1 MQRNDARPAPSAG
14 ETKLHF
20 LDYWRVIRVRLGI
33 VILSFLLVL
42 VTAAVTTYFMP
53 RKFKSTAKV
62 ELRSDERDYKPFSGG
77 GGSGGMD
84 SRFLPTQME
93 IIQSAEVLYP
103 VVDNLGLTKRWA
115 GEFGAIPREAAYG
128 KLRSMI
134 SLKPARGTEILE
146 VTITS
151 TDPKECP
158 EFANAVLQ
166 SYQERRIGTSTD
178 VSRGSLDALEKD
190 LQVQR
195 KRVADLDR
203 QLQDMRRDHP
213 EIRDANP
220 GSIEGPDSRQAQID
234 AKQAEV
240 DKFTTAVAGLTT
252 QLEKIR
258 QLSGDELIR
267 ALATMNIP
275 DQTIPKVYPQYL
287 EARSAEASMLKSG
300 LGVNHPKV
308 ASLRATISTYSK
320 QLEAAAQDIP
330 RSLQIQLDVSR
341 KTLESVKVQL
351 DLLRGEQRDVRVS
364 STDYVRLKE
373 EYLKAK
379 SVLTDTEM
387 RASRQS
393 VDVGTLRVP
402 LLNWQKAEPPGGPAS
417 PLVWLNMLL
426 GAVVGAVVGIGLAF
440 FIEYLDTSVKTMND
454 VETLLGVPVLAII
467 PKDIHLL
474 HKQPGDIPDAE
485 AYRILRTNIEFNRKS
500 ADANTISMVSGGPGE
515 GKSTTLANL
524 AYTCAQGGYS
534 VLIVD
539 ADLRRP
545 TQHKIFECSNVVGL
559 TNYLTTNIAMED
571 VILPTAISNLYLLPS
586 GILPA
591 DAVGI
596 LNSQRMSDMIAEL
609 KTRFDII
616 FFDSPPILGVS
627 DGAVLA
633 SEVDQSIII
642 VQHRRFPRAMLQ
654 RVKSAVTTVG
664 GTVLG
669 VVLNNVDLRH
679 DPNYAYYT
687 SYYEYYTPRPQ
698 QPAAPAR
705 ERGAAPVAAPTAAAV
720 ASTKSVNGNG
730 SSRNGHDEEH
740 SAY

>member
-1 MQRNDARPAPSAG
+1 MQRNDARPAPNAG
-14 ETKLHF
+14 EAKLHF

-42 VTAAVTTYFMP
+42 VTAAVTTYFTP
-53 RKFKSTAKV
+53 RKYKSSTKV
-62 ELRSDERDYKPFSGG
+62 ELRTDDRDPTVFKGG
-77 GGSGGMD
+77 GGSGGND
-84 SRFLPTQME
+84 SRFMPTQMV

-103 VVDNLGLTKRWA
+103 VVDSLGLTRRWA
-115 GEFGAIPREAAYG
+115 GEFGALPREAAYG
-128 KLRSMI
+128 KLRGMI
-134 SLKPARGTEILE
+134 GLKPERGTEILD
-146 VTITS
+146 VTVTS
-151 TDPKECP
+151 TDPRECP
-158 EFANAVLQ
+158 EIVNAVLQ
-166 SYQERRIGTSTD
+166 SYQERRIGTSSD
-178 VSRGSLDALEKD
+178 VTNQGFDVLDKD
-190 LQVQR
+190 LMAQR
-195 KRVADLDR
+195 KQVADLDKR
-203 QLQDMRRDHP
+203 LKDMLREHP
-213 EIRDANP
+213 EIRESNP
-220 GSIEGPDSRQAQID
+220 GSVETPDSRQAQID
-234 AKQAEV
+234 AKRAEA
-240 DKFTTAVAGLTT
+240 DKFATAVEGLTT
-252 QLEKIR
+252 QLDKIQ

-267 ALATMNIP
+267 ALATLSLP

-287 EARSAEASMLKSG
+287 EARSSEASMLKSG

-308 ASLRATISTYSK
+308 ASLRATITTYSQ
-320 QLEAAAQDIP
+320 QLAAAAKDIP
-330 RSLQIQLDVSR
+330 RSLQIQLDVAR
-341 KTLESVKVQL
+341 KNAQTVRGQL
-351 DLLRGEQRDVRVS
+351 DLLNGEQRDVRES

-373 EYLKAK
+373 DYLKAK
-379 SVLTDTEM
+379 SILTDAEM
-387 RASRQS
+387 RASRAKM
-393 VDVGTLRVP
+393 DARALRVP
-402 LLNWQKAEPPGGPAS
+402 LLNWQKAELPGGPSS

-426 GAVVGAVVGIGLAF
+426 GAVVGAIVGIGLAF

-454 VETLLGVPVLAII
+454 VEALLGVPVLAII
-467 PKDIHLL
+467 PKDIRLL

-545 TQHKIFECSNVVGL
+545 TQHKIFECSNAVGL
-559 TNYLTTNIAMED
+559 TNYLTTNIALED
-571 VILPTAISNLYLLPS
+571 VIQPSAINNLYLMPS

-687 SYYEYYTPRPQ
+687 SYYEYYSPRPQ
-698 QPAAPAR
+698 PSPNR
-705 ERGAAPVAAPTAAAV
+705 ERGTTPVVPAPAAV
-720 ASTKSVNGNG
+720 TTVVAPVNGNG
-730 SSRNGHDEEH
+730 SSRNGHDEDH

>member
-14 ETKLHF
+14 EAKLHF

-53 RKFKSTAKV
+53 RKYKSTAKV

-77 GGSGGMD
+77 GGSGGQD
-84 SRFLPTQME
+84 PRFVPTQIE
-93 IIQSAEVLYP
+93 IIQSTEVLYP
-103 VVDNLGLTKRWA
+103 VVDNLGLTKRWG
-115 GEFGAIPREAAYG
+115 GEFGVIPREAAYG
-128 KLRSMI
+128 KLRGML
-134 SLKPARGTEILE
+134 SLKPARNTEILE

-151 TDPKECP
+151 TDPKECT
-158 EFANAVLQ
+158 ELANAILL
-166 SYQERRIGTSTD
+166 SYQERRIGSSSE
-178 VSRGSLDALEKD
+178 VSKGGLDALEKD
-190 LQVQR
+190 LQAQR
-195 KRVADLDR
+195 KQVAELDR
-203 QLQDMRRDHP
+203 QLQEVRRQHP
-213 EIRDANP
+213 EIRESSP
-220 GSIEGPDSRQAQID
+220 SSIEGPDSRQAQID
-234 AKQAEV
+234 AKQSEV

-252 QLEKIR
+252 QLEKIQ

-267 ALATMNIP
+267 ALATMNIS
-275 DQTIPKVYPQYL
+275 DQTVPKVYPQYL

-300 LGVNHPKV
+300 LGVNHPRV
-308 ASLRATISTYSK
+308 SSLRATLAIYSR
-320 QLEAAAQDIP
+320 QLEDASQDIR
-330 RSLQIQLDVSR
+330 RSLKIQLDVSR
-341 KTLESVKVQL
+341 KTLETVKDQL
-351 DLLRGEQRDVRVS
+351 NQLRGEQRDVRES

-373 EYLKAK
+373 DYLKAK
-379 SVLTDTEM
+379 AVLTDAEM
-387 RASRQS
+387 RSSRQK
-393 VDVGTLRVP
+393 VDVGALRVP
-402 LLNWQKAEPPGGPAS
+402 LLNWQRAEPPGGPSS

-426 GAVVGAVVGIGLAF
+426 GALVGTIVGVGLAF

-467 PKDIHLL
+467 PKDIRLL

-534 VLIVD
+534 VLVVD

-545 TQHKIFECSNVVGL
+545 TQHKIFECSNAVGL
-559 TNYLTTNIAMED
+559 TNYLTTNIALED
-571 VILPTAISNLYLLPS
+571 VILPTAINNLYLMPS

-596 LNSQRMSDMIAEL
+596 LNSQRMSDLIAEL

-698 QPAAPAR
+698 PTATRDRGTSPAVTPA
-705 ERGAAPVAAPTAAAV
+705 GATVASAAPT
-720 ASTKSVNGNG
+720 TGNG
-730 SSRNGHDEEH
+730 SSRNGHDEDRSE
-740 SAY
+740 Y